1 MGESWGKV
9 GGKCVFFEKKFV
21 FGVDKWVGVG
31 YIELAP
37 GPPRA
42 GTSFNML
49 MIT

>member
-1 MGESWGKV
+1 MKN
-9 GGKCVFFEKKFV
+9 VFFEKKFV
-21 FGVDKWVGVG
+21 FGVDKWVEVG